1 MQLSRSKLRASPL
14 RPADKS
20 ASCLPSRVIAAK
32 ATAGKKK
39 PAEEQRARRRT
50 ATTGRKPKTHSGVA
64 KGCWR
69 KQGNIARGT
78 REGGS
83 QPAARCTMAL
93 ACARPCL
100 LFTESLECE
109 QRARREGGGG
119 RGDTTYCT
127 VRGCAHVLQLP
138 SSVLFLSLP
147 FRLPTVSSPRGPR
160 TNNCP
165 PVNSRYDTRRGRSV
179 TPIPPAAIGDRR
191 GCLVIRMRFA
201 VAVLPRSPLPGA
213 KNAPPARKNP
223 AATIF
228 HAGDSEYRPGT
239 RALFARTAIGPD
251 VLMPGFNWSTLTPF
265 PGLT

>member
-50 ATTGRKPKTHSGVA
+50 ATTGTKPKTHSGVA

-119 RGDTTYCT
+119 EGGY
-127 VRGCAHVLQLP
+127 HVLYRKGVCTRAAVTLLCP
-138 SSVLFLSLP
+138 FSLSSVPS
-147 FRLPTVSSPRGPR
+147 
-160 TNNCP
+160 
-165 PVNSRYDTRRGRSV
+165 
-179 TPIPPAAIGDRR
+179 ADR
-191 GCLVIRMRFA
+191 
-201 VAVLPRSPLPGA
+201 
-213 KNAPPARKNP
+213 
-223 AATIF
+223 
-228 HAGDSEYRPGT
+228 
-239 RALFARTAIGPD
+239 LFASGPAHK
-251 VLMPGFNWSTLTPF
+251 
-265 PGLT
+265 